1 MIDLFLRFSS
11 ESAAKTYL
19 YDIDYTPYT
28 DGYGQEVLDERL
40 TPRYRN
46 IDVIGIIHT
55 NQAFIGEPQEIDG
68 YSVMPDPVYIPLP
81 GWHVNIRALDDEDI
95 AALEEFRVFPTNPRR
110 VWA

>member
-19 YDIDYTPYT
+19 YDIEYTPYI
-28 DGYGQEVLDERL
+28 DEEGMEVLDERL

-46 IDVIGIIHT
+46 MDIIGTIYT
-55 NQAFIGEPQEIDG
+55 NQAYIGPPEEIDG
-68 YSVMPDPVYIPLP
+68 YSFMPDPVFIPLP

-95 AALEEFRVFPTNPRR
+95 TSLEPFRVFPTNPRR
-110 VWA
+110 MWA